1 MSDIPFGRKSSWRT
15 GLAPA
20 SGATARLAPG
30 RPRLLQPRSL
40 QTHCGLADQQFR
52 PRLARILVAMS
63 EPSGLSHR
71 PFPAAP
77 DEVDALLGALQR
89 NRRTFA
95 WKTGGL
101 DADAMRCTLGPSTLS
116 LGGLVKHLALV
127 EDHYFTHQLHGRDYP
142 AVWSSMADEEDWEWA
157 SAADDSPEQL
167 RTLWLEAVARSEG
180 AIDEALADGGLDRP
194 LVISEWSETPNL
206 RRVLVDLIEEC
217 ARHTGHA
224 DLIRESI
231 DGLVGE
237 DAPQ

>member
-1 MSDIPFGRKSSWRT
+1 MTELP
-15 GLAPA
+15 P
-20 SGATARLAPG
+20 
-30 RPRLLQPRSL
+30 
-40 QTHCGLADQQFR
+40 
-52 PRLARILVAMS
+52 
-63 EPSGLSHR
+63 R

-77 DEVDALLGALQR
+77 GEIEALLAALHR

-101 DADAMRCTLGPSTLS
+101 DADAMRRTLGPSTMT
-116 LGGLVKHLALV
+116 LGGLTKHLALV

-142 AVWSSMADEEDWEWA
+142 AVWAPLAEQDDWDWS
-157 SAADDSPEQL
+157 SAADDSPDEL
-167 RTLWLEAVARSEG
+167 RALWLAAVARSQ
-180 AIDEALADGGLDRP
+180 AAVDEALDAGGLDQEV
-194 LVISEWSETPNL
+194 VISDRPEKANL
-206 RRVLVDLIEEC
+206 RRVLVDLIEEY